1 VTFCLFTVGLSSSST
16 TVVFFFFLSPIPF
29 TLAAALLVPP
39 FLSNPPVGVAIS
51 FGVLCA
57 LAGESESLM
66 YPTELFENTLSAS
79 LTAAFRRPAP
89 GPPPAALPEIVP
101 VAPPV
106 VVGLKVLDFM

>member
-1 VTFCLFTVGLSSSST
+1 MFSIVFSAISDLLSLHCRLVILFHHCC
-16 TVVFFFFLSPIPF
+16 
-29 TLAAALLVPP
+29 
-39 FLSNPPVGVAIS
+39 LSNPPVGVAIS